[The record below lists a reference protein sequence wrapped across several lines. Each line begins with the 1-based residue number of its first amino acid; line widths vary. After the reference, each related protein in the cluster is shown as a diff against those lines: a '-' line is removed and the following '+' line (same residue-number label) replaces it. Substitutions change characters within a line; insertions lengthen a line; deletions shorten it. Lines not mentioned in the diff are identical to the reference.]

1 MNFSQIDFERAQV
14 VDEAMTWLRTPFA
27 SRAQIKGAGVDCANL
42 LVAAFASVE
51 RVTIPDYPSDW
62 FLHSDRERLLE
73 VVVPLCLKVDVP
85 ALADI
90 ALFHF
95 GRAVSH
101 GGIIVGLDPLTM
113 IHAFRPSKGVRI
125 DEIGPGSGLATRLAG
140 FWRLH
145 RWTDRD

>member
-62 FLHSDRERLLE
+62 FLHSDRERLLRSRRSPVSE
-73 VVVPLCLKVDVP
+73 
-85 ALADI
+85 
-90 ALFHF
+90 
-95 GRAVSH
+95 GRRSRA
-101 GGIIVGLDPLTM
+101 
-113 IHAFRPSKGVRI
+113 R
-125 DEIGPGSGLATRLAG
+125 
-140 FWRLH
+140 
-145 RWTDRD
+145 